1 MIRLALWVIVIG
13 AILLAVDRV
22 LIFME
27 RLGWINY
34 RRRGLSRPGTAYHA
48 LLLESIFNPGAEN
61 IVEVKYTE
69 ERQHDDSGEPPGPQN
84 GDEEETD

>member
-1 MIRLALWVIVIG
+1 MMRVVLWAIVVV
-13 AILLAVDRV
+13 AILVAVDRV

-27 RLGWINY
+27 WRGWINY

-61 IVEVKYTE
+61 IVEVKYKE
-69 ERQHDDSGEPPGPQN
+69 EQQRDDSGEPPGLQN
-84 GDEEETD
+84 GDEEQTA

>member
-1 MIRLALWVIVIG
+1 MMRLAFWAIVIA
-13 AILLAVDRV
+13 AILVAVDGV
-22 LIFME
+22 LLLLE
-27 RLGWINY
+27 RHGWINY